1 MIFIPHWYYSGGQK
15 SKKDGGCGNVKRLM
29 REQVHMGIWWDLKE
43 RLPGRPKHQWE
54 DNIKTHLKEFI
65 GRALTGFPASF
76 LGICPLY

>member
-1 MIFIPHWYYSGGQK
+1 
-15 SKKDGGCGNVKRLM
+15 
-29 REQVHMGIWWDLKE
+29 MGIWWDLKE